1 MLGIRQDI
9 AARLSTAFRL
19 TFILFFLESLVYTIL
34 STSLEYGY
42 VFFTGDFESSLL
54 SDTNMSDWGFFSLI
68 GIISFVMAIVRFD
81 LYNYLFVFLLFAAF
95 LEDERKLV
103 KMTALSAVAYLASFS
118 IFYMSEYF
126 FDKRD
131 FVNKLYTPQIPLA
144 LNILYLSISAML
156 ISPAILVYGSR
167 HISKKILYPTIIVL
181 AFSPLLV
188 LLAIYR
194 PNTSR
199 SDVVYDTDLFESE
212 IYGNLIISEE
222 AQRIANNSYDFETRH
237 ELYEDYDENL
247 RTDEDAID
255 TRFFAAK
262 AIVLSRS
269 GLGIVDTLLLSL
281 SRFVASADSFILT
294 EESSGFL
301 RESSKILSY
310 ANVEIYLRL
319 IQGEEL
325 PFAMGLTGEALDNAI
340 VEFEQQTM
348 ENIIGSDLIFGWTL
362 PTSIRS
368 EVLQDINDSLNS
380 DNGIALLFSD
390 DCVEE
395 ALNQTFPNNDIDF
408 ADKADR
414 IALGK
419 KMVSNQRNPE
429 QSSCM

>member
-1 MLGIRQDI
+1 MLGFKQNIVI
-9 AARLSTAFRL
+9 RLSTAFRL
-19 TFILFFLESLVYTIL
+19 TLILLFLESLVYTIL
-34 STSLEYGY
+34 STLLEYGY
-42 VFFTGDFESSLL
+42 VFFTGDFESSIRGQ
-54 SDTNMSDWGFFSLI
+54 SQNMSDGEFFSSIVLI
-68 GIISFVMAIVRFD
+68 LFMMVIIRFE

-103 KMTALSAVAYLASFS
+103 KMTALSAVAYLASLS
-118 IFYMSEYF
+118 IFYMSEYL
-126 FDKRD
+126 FDKRE
-131 FVNKLYTPQIPLA
+131 FVGFYTPQIPLA
-144 LNILYLSISAML
+144 LNIGYLSISAML
-156 ISPAILVYGSR
+156 ISPALLVYGSR
-167 HISKKILYPTIIVL
+167 HISKKIFYPTIIVL
-181 AFSPLLV
+181 AFSPLL
-188 LLAIYR
+188 LLFAIFG
-194 PNTSR
+194 PNTNR
-199 SDVVYDTDLFESE
+199 SDVAYETDLFESE

-222 AQRIANNSYDFETRH
+222 AQRIANNSYDFEIRH

-247 RTDEDAID
+247 TTDEDAID

-319 IQGEEL
+319 IEGEEL
-325 PFAMGLTGEALDNAI
+325 PFATGLTGEALDNAI

-348 ENIIGSDLIFGWTL
+348 ENIIGSDFIFGWTL

-368 EVLQDINDSLNS
+368 EVLRDINDSLNS
-380 DNGIALLFSD
+380 DNGIALFFSD

-419 KMVSNQRNPE
+419 KMVSNQRNLE

>member
-19 TFILFFLESLVYTIL
+19 TFILLFLEFLVYLVL
-34 STSLEYGY
+34 SVSLEYGY
-42 VFFTGDFESSLL
+42 VFLTGDFESSLL
-54 SDTNMSDWGFFSLI
+54 YVEGTFLTYI
-68 GIISFVMAIVRFD
+68 GLPFAVTIVRFIAF
-81 LYNYLFVFLLFAAF
+81 NYLFVFLLFAAF
-95 LEDERKLV
+95 LEDEEKLTR
-103 KMTALSAVAYLASFS
+103 MIALNTIAYLVSLALFS
-118 IFYMSEYF
+118 ISEAIILKFYIPTF
-126 FDKRD
+126 P
-131 FVNKLYTPQIPLA
+131 LYGNVGLFS
-144 LNILYLSISAML
+144 LSAML
-156 ISPAILVYGSR
+156 ISPVILVYGSR
-167 HISKKILYPTIIVL
+167 HISKKIFYPTIIVL
-181 AFSPLLV
+181 AISPIV
-188 LLAIYR
+188 AAYATAYR
-194 PNTSR
+194 NINR
-199 SDVVYDTDLFESE
+199 SDLHSYATLLESE

-319 IQGEEL
+319 IEGEEL
-325 PFAMGLTGEALDNAI
+325 PFATGLTGEALDNAI

-380 DNGIALLFSD
+380 DNGIALFFSD

-395 ALNQTFPNNDIDF
+395 ALNQTFPNNDMDF

-419 KMVSNQRNPE
+419 KVVSNQRNPE